1 MNSIIIAIDG
11 PSGVGKST
19 TARNVAAALGYRYL
33 DTGAMYRAIALKV
46 VREDVSFSEK
56 EKIATMLAST
66 VIEFLYDEHGMHVL
80 LDGTEVTQEI
90 RTQEISQAASI
101 VSTLPMVRQKL
112 VQEQQ
117 RLGKDGS
124 VVVEGRDIG
133 TVVFPDAALKI
144 FMTASPE
151 KRIERRKRESAS
163 TLSLE
168 ELRMQM
174 RERDERDA
182 SREYSPLI
190 KADDAIVL
198 DTSEMTI
205 DEQVSFI
212 VKEAQKKI
220 VV

>member
-1 MNSIIIAIDG
+1 
-11 PSGVGKST
+11 
-19 TARNVAAALGYRYL
+19 
-33 DTGAMYRAIALKV
+33 
-46 VREDVSFSEK
+46 
-56 EKIATMLAST
+56 MLAST